1 MTFGKFCPICGGSAQ
16 ARFVSYCSR
25 GCAHEGKRRLETQ
38 NVERAAIEQARQA
51 RRARLAAEY
60 ARTEALTGEYAQRI
74 GPSLPVSGA
83 APWAPAER
91 AAAPLETVRAPVVSQ
106 GAELTR
112 ARLTELRVS
121 YTNAAALCGISESA
135 LRNYARSLALP
146 GPGTRVKIER
156 ALGVPVG
163 SWDVPASVSVSA
175 EVPA

>member
-16 ARFVSYCSR
+16 VRFVSYCSR
-25 GCAHEGKRRLETQ
+25 GCAYEGKRRLETQ
-38 NVERAAIEQARQA
+38 NVERAAIEAARQA

-83 APWAPAER
+83 SPWAPVEY
-91 AAAPLETVRAPVVSQ
+91 AAAPVETVRAPVVSQ
-106 GAELTR
+106 GAALMR
-112 ARLTELRVS
+112 AKLAELRVS
-121 YTNAAALCGISESA
+121 FTNAASLCDVSESA

-156 ALGVPVG
+156 ALSVPVS
-163 SWDVPASVSVSA
+163 SWDEPALV
-175 EVPA
+175 EVVA